1 MLLWKNDASLDMD
14 LKHSSNMLQMHQSEN
29 QMRDQRIL
37 QHLALVQP
45 IAIHYAIRSGQ
56 DRDDLIQV
64 GRLGLIK
71 ACMRFRESVDD
82 AFVGFAKS
90 HIRGAILHYL
100 RDRSALVRLPRRIE
114 ERGLKLSREQKVSG
128 AEDTQILQL
137 YGNKTSW
144 VSLDDDLPSDSETI
158 LDNVERLEH
167 SRLMQAVLMDL
178 PDPERVAI
186 QWVVIEGRSLRK
198 TGNALGV
205 SGMTIQRRVK
215 RGLKQLAIGMARSQ
229 PET

>member
-1 MLLWKNDASLDMD
+1 M
-14 LKHSSNMLQMHQSEN
+14 
-29 QMRDQRIL
+29 
-37 QHLALVQP
+37 
-45 IAIHYAIRSGQ
+45 
-56 DRDDLIQV
+56 
-64 GRLGLIK
+64 
-71 ACMRFRESVDD
+71 
-82 AFVGFAKS
+82 
-90 HIRGAILHYL
+90 
-100 RDRSALVRLPRRIE
+100 
-114 ERGLKLSREQKVSG
+114 
-128 AEDTQILQL
+128 
-137 YGNKTSW
+137 
-144 VSLDDDLPSDSETI
+144 SLDDDIPSDSETI